1 MGQVGR
7 PSEYT
12 PEVGERLL
20 DRLAAGE
27 TLRAICDDSDM
38 PYRRTVRR
46 WREESPEFAAAY
58 ARARAVGLDQLADET
73 VAVADSATAEDVAV
87 ARLRVDTRKW
97 LVSKLAA
104 KKYGERIAHE
114 VEGSG
119 GGPVRL
125 EHGVDTD
132 PDRLAALSKLLGEIS
147 GDGS

>member
-12 PEVGERLL
+12 PELGEQLL
-20 DRLAAGE
+20 DRLASGE
-27 TLRAICDDSDM
+27 ILRAICDDPDM

-46 WREESPEFAAAY
+46 WRDESPEFAARYAH
-58 ARARAVGLDQLADET
+58 ARAIGLDQIAEQTLEIADG
-73 VAVADSATAEDVAV
+73 ATDANVQS

-97 LVSKLAA
+97 LVAKLAA

-132 PDRLAALSKLLGEIS
+132 PDRLAALSKLLGEIA